1 MASCRST
8 KHDADQNQG
17 CGVALL
23 LLSQQTWL
31 QPQAMIGR
39 YASASDASHAKKCTK
54 HLQSSGK
61 HSIDQKHDVW
71 ASKKTCA
78 VYLDVGNHTNG
89 SQSLF
94 CRGLGQFIPTVLLIW
109 DNAASALT
117 PKHLPQQKLRP
128 REPPSCTGTADRT
141 ASLTSSSCCFKAR
154 WPCK

>member
-94 CRGLGQFIPTVLLIW
+94 CRGLGQFIAYSTSDLGQCCISSHSQTPAPTKVE
-109 DNAASALT
+109 AARAAQL
-117 PKHLPQQKLRP
+117 HWN
-128 REPPSCTGTADRT
+128 G
-141 ASLTSSSCCFKAR
+141 
-154 WPCK
+154 